1 MRDAIL
7 ARHEIEGAGGGEVG
21 KVVGLAVR
29 VFAIGG
35 REREGGAREG
45 RAVCRG
51 DLGHLCLD
59 GQVDSRDGHAVSRD
73 GIAAV
78 GDLGGVE
85 RGLAARVDRE
95 RQLAGDELVARRGAS
110 LLQRVGLSLD
120 EVEVGEGADVKALE
134 GRGLALVKQVAL
146 AVGED
151 AAHAEEGSVEGVA
164 APVRLGEG
172 ETDGLVGKRQPRA
185 VKREARRPLPQRR
198 VAIRVDVDGRAG
210 RGELWVD
217 SPHALFRN
225 TTPLTCVNG
234 VARFKLL

>member
-7 ARHEIEGAGGGEVG
+7 ARHEIEGAGGGGVG
-21 KVVGLAVR
+21 KVVELAVR
-29 VFAIGG
+29 VFAVGG

-45 RAVCRG
+45 HAVRRG

-59 GQVDSRDGHAVSRD
+59 GLVDSRDGHAVSRD

-78 GDLGGVE
+78 RDAGEVE
-85 RGLAARVDRE
+85 RGLAIRADVEAQRAR
-95 RQLAGDELVARRGAS
+95 DELVARRGAS

-120 EVEVGEGADVKALE
+120 EVERGEGAPVKALE

-151 AAHAEEGSVEGVA
+151 ATRAEEGSLEGVA

-172 ETDGLVGKRQPRA
+172 ETDGLVGKRQP
-185 VKREARRPLPQRR
+185 
-198 VAIRVDVDGRAG
+198 
-210 RGELWVD
+210 
-217 SPHALFRN
+217 
-225 TTPLTCVNG
+225 
-234 VARFKLL
+234 